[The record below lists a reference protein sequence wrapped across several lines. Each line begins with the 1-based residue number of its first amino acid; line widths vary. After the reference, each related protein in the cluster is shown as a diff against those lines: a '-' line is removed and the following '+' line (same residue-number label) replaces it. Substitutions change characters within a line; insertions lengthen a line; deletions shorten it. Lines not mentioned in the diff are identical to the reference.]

1 MAFFARKVVRFL
13 SSAVVYI
20 ISPIYRNPANIR
32 VNAVV
37 VLTSSS
43 NRPYITT
50 WARISLVIGY
60 LSFFTKGEI
69 ITTLVSN

>member
-1 MAFFARKVVRFL
+1 
-13 SSAVVYI
+13 VYI
-20 ISPIYRNPANIR
+20 ISPIYRNLVNIR
-32 VNAVV
+32 VNIVL
-37 VLTSSS
+37 VLTSGS

-69 ITTLVSN
+69 VATLVSNWYTIGSSNAIIKIP